1 MDAKIGDSAKK
12 NRTPVKKIL
21 TSYLGKQDFAKGQKG
36 SQTMRSDGK
45 F

>member
-36 SQTMRSDGK
+36 S
-45 F
+45 

>member
-12 NRTPVKKIL
+12 NTGRTPVQKIL

-36 SQTMRSDGK
+36 S
-45 F
+45 